1 MSGNYDTITGERGD
15 IMKYSEILKNPEII
29 EYYEKGN
36 QILGKLGYT
45 DHSTTHTRLV
55 AERAAKILDAF
66 GYSEKDQE
74 LAKIAGFMHD
84 IGNAINRR
92 HHAEYGA
99 IIANEI
105 LRHHEDV
112 EMKDRVQIV
121 STIANHDESTGV
133 AADPITAA
141 IIIADKTDVRR
152 NRVCTTDKTAF
163 DIHDRVNYAV
173 TGNTLNIDADA
184 KKITLELEIDEEFC
198 TMYEY
203 FDIFLQRMLMSRS
216 AAELLGMKF
225 RLVVN
230 GNKVL

>member
-1 MSGNYDTITGERGD
+1 MNYAD
-15 IMKYSEILKNPEII
+15 ILKNPEVI

-66 GYSEKDQE
+66 GYGEHEQE
-74 LAKIAGFMHD
+74 LAKIAGYMHD
-84 IGNAINRR
+84 IGNAINRS

-105 LRHHEDV
+105 LRDSDV

-152 NRVCTTDKTAF
+152 NRVRERKKSNF

-173 TGNTLNIDADA
+173 MSTELTCDDAND
-184 KKITLELEIDEEFC
+184 KITLNLTIDEEIC
-198 TMYEY
+198 TMYDY
-203 FDIFLQRMLMSRS
+203 FEIFLGRMMMCSR
-216 AAELLGMKF
+216 AAEVLDAKF
-225 RLVVN
+225 ELYVN
-230 GNKVL
+230 GQKVL